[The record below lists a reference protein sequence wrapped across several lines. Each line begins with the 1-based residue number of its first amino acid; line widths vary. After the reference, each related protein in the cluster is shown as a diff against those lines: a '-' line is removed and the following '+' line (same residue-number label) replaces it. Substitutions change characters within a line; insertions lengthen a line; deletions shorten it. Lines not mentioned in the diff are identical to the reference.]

1 MARVHLFS
9 STPHGEKR
17 RRISNT
23 TATSVVDE
31 YSNNK
36 RTNANEL
43 TQLAHFNQ
51 GPLPTLSDDTHNL
64 DVTAVPS
71 PKPAHTI
78 QSPTNSISQN
88 SNVDTTLKEASTGQ
102 DSANGRSGTI
112 SPTTLLQNATNDIDL
127 VNAFA
132 AALSG
137 KPESLQMI
145 WDKVRR
151 NSVGNGEGVQ
161 QNDDMK
167 EKDQPLETNTADT
180 VDQEA
185 AATALQLL
193 GLASSSIL
201 STAKR
206 PSIGVDKTQTADP
219 TSKPNNRISDDVASH
234 DGDATNATAAA
245 AAVVLRQALA
255 QQQQHQQNHSNQH
268 LHQVQSQSDSNNNS
282 INSALSDS
290 MLMTNYPGLASPNT
304 SVDGLELQEEIMQD
318 YKRGTWTREEDELLL
333 MGIKRFGYGRWKEIA
348 STIPGRR
355 GKQLKQRW
363 DNTLAS
369 KYVDAELLQTKLRH
383 DEHITKLQQHLE
395 GLATGRFSGASSPSS
410 SLAITPS
417 GATTN
422 TSSSTAP
429 IDHAKSN
436 TPSIPRVEPADWTE
450 IAHKITEKVRE
461 GDQEAIE
468 ALLSQALL
476 GTSHPLELSPP
487 SAKQEEHITTS
498 NTATSQHI
506 AKSTNDAT
514 PVLAT
519 VETPSDLDHINYSG
533 PTTPVNPIT
542 PTVSTTSTTSTS
554 HPTSTSTASGNN
566 TNTTPGTSPTT
577 ATQHHNAPVL
587 NYADAAA
594 FSLYQQLSQQQH
606 NTNDNDS
613 HGSNNPLATIQ
624 ALANNQYFLSN
635 LFANV
640 ENGGND
646 GTSAALAAAAAAASA
661 AMAHAATGSSSGGGG
676 NSSTGTSTTAT
687 DASSILASTMRT
699 HLNAATSLHD
709 GGVGRNAMMHSGTN
723 DNKHLNN
730 DNRNDEN
737 STTKHIDGASGNIS
751 PSKVG
756 LAGQHK
762 RRRSDPALADTQ
774 SEAMSIYASSAP
786 VTTMVNNQ
794 PQTVYP
800 CLFPNC
806 GKAFARLYNLKSHS
820 RTHTDDRPFNCQ
832 LCNTAF
838 SRNHDLKRHLKTHVG
853 EKPYKCGGCQKTF
866 SRLDALKRHKSNA
879 RNQAICLDN

>member
-1 MARVHLFS
+1 
-9 STPHGEKR
+9 
-17 RRISNT
+17 
-23 TATSVVDE
+23 
-31 YSNNK
+31 
-36 RTNANEL
+36 
-43 TQLAHFNQ
+43 
-51 GPLPTLSDDTHNL
+51 
-64 DVTAVPS
+64 
-71 PKPAHTI
+71 
-78 QSPTNSISQN
+78 
-88 SNVDTTLKEASTGQ
+88 
-102 DSANGRSGTI
+102 
-112 SPTTLLQNATNDIDL
+112 
-127 VNAFA
+127 
-132 AALSG
+132 
-137 KPESLQMI
+137 MI

-151 NSVGNGEGVQ
+151 SSVGNGEGAQ
-161 QNDDMK
+161 QHGDMK
-167 EKDQPLETNTADT
+167 EKDYPPETNIPDT

-206 PSIGVDKTQTADP
+206 PSEDIEKTHAADS
-219 TSKPNNRISDDVASH
+219 TNKPNSRISDDVASH
-234 DGDATNATAAA
+234 DGDTTNATAAA
-245 AAVVLRQALA
+245 AAVVLRQALTH
-255 QQQQHQQNHSNQH
+255 QHQQQPQQSHSNQQ
-268 LHQVQSQSDSNNNS
+268 LHQAQPQPGSNDNG
-282 INSALSDS
+282 INSALSTN
-290 MLMTNYPGLASPNT
+290 MLMANYPDLTSPT
-304 SVDGLELQEEIMQD
+304 AGVDGLELQEEIMQD

-369 KYVDAELLQTKLRH
+369 KYVDAELLQNKLRH

-395 GLATGRFSGASSPSS
+395 GLATGRLSVASS
-410 SLAITPS
+410 SLSNSSVAAPS
-417 GATTN
+417 IVTTN
-422 TSSSTAP
+422 TSSSTQKAP
-429 IDHAKSN
+429 TDHAKSN
-436 TPSIPRVEPADWTE
+436 TPPISRVEHADWTE

-476 GTSHPLELSPP
+476 GTSHSLEPSPP
-487 SAKQEEHITTS
+487 SAKQEDHITTS
-498 NTATSQHI
+498 NTAASQHI
-506 AKSTNDAT
+506 VKSTNDTT

-533 PTTPVNPIT
+533 PTTPANPIA
-542 PTVSTTSTTSTS
+542 PTVSTASTTSAS

-566 TNTTPGTSPTT
+566 TNASPETSPTSP
-577 ATQHHNAPVL
+577 TQHHDVPVL

-606 NTNDNDS
+606 SANDNDS
-613 HGSNNPLATIQ
+613 NGSSNPLATIQ

-635 LFANV
+635 LFANM
-640 ENGGND
+640 EHGGND
-646 GTSAALAAAAAAASA
+646 GTNTALAAAAAAASA
-661 AMAHAATGSSSGGGG
+661 AMAHAATGSS
-676 NSSTGTSTTAT
+676 NNTGTATTT
-687 DASSILASTMRT
+687 TNASSILASTMRT
-699 HLNAATSLHD
+699 HLNAATGHHD
-709 GGVGRNAMMHSGTN
+709 GGVDRNAMIHSGTN
-723 DNKHLNN
+723 DTKHLDN
-730 DNRNDEN
+730 DSHDDDN
-737 STTKHIDGASGNIS
+737 TTPNHVDNTSGNIS

-756 LAGQHK
+756 LVGQHK

-879 RNQAICLDN
+879 RNQAICLDT